1 MEVLLGLT
9 IVMIVFC
16 IWLMIVQKKE
26 EMEFNQKLQSYLEYE
41 FKFKFNKELFD
52 GKFNGK

>member
-9 IVMIVFC
+9 VVMAVFC
-16 IWLMIVQKKE
+16 VWLLIVQKKE

-41 FKFKFNKELFD
+41 IKINKE
-52 GKFNGK
+52 

>member
-16 IWLMIVQKKE
+16 IWLLIVQKKE